1 MSKKKKRKNGNLKGL
16 ELPKSNKIV
25 ETKQEDEEV
34 IFSFKYLDLL
44 GNNKFS
50 IAGCGENYLEKLLLR
65 LKDLSTIQVDEFLSS
80 RSPSLRA
87 HEIDW
92 KNTTEPNGFTNLNA
106 YLREIT
112 AFQFEISANEYGRVH
127 GFLIDRIFYIVWL
140 DPIAIC
146 TRKMGGIGLGI
157 FSSL

>member
-1 MSKKKKRKNGNLKGL
+1 MSKKKKRKNGNLKARV
-16 ELPKSNKIV
+16 PSKSWDVAEREQENK
-25 ETKQEDEEV
+25 EV

-106 YLREIT
+106 YLREKT

-127 GFLIDRIFYIVWL
+127 GFLINRVFYIVWL
-140 DPIAIC
+140 DPHHN
-146 TRKMGGIGLGI
+146 LY
-157 FSSL
+157 S